1 MFRELNPDKEPI
13 EINAMV
19 SLFECFAIKY
29 ISGNEDCIVIMEK
42 KHKLADGTYLY
53 VAYYESGEVDI
64 ICVDKNDTFR
74 DRFSLYINNAEGT
87 VWGCDIVKVECN
99 IDYRLW

>member
-1 MFRELNPDKEPI
+1 MFRELNPDKEHI

-19 SLFECFAIKY
+19 CLFECFAIKY

-53 VAYYESGEVDI
+53 VAYYESGEIDI
-64 ICVDKNDTFR
+64 VCVDKNDTFR
-74 DRFSLYINNAEGT
+74 DRFSLYINNADGT
-87 VWGCDIVKVECN
+87 VWGCDIANIECN